1 VENFIMNQKL
11 PVQSQSLQVRG
22 ETLPVSN
29 HSTELARSA
38 TSLLALVE
46 SGPVQRALGRSRWA
60 VRLWAVRIGPLGRLG
75 LGFAALGAVLY
86 LAAVLPSR
94 SDVSRAEEEVSSLQD
109 KIRGEVERSAQ
120 MPFGPAE
127 ELDRFYMFIPPDSEL
142 SNSLRKV
149 HQISA
154 KQGLQL
160 EQAEY
165 RVAAEGPGHVLR
177 YEVAFPVL
185 GTYPQIRRFL
195 RQVSDEI
202 PSSVTDKVS
211 FEYQKG
217 NSDRVR
223 ARISLLLYA
232 RKES

>member
-1 VENFIMNQKL
+1 MNQKA

-29 HSTELARSA
+29 HSTALARPA
-38 TSLLALVE
+38 TSPVALVE
-46 SGPVQRALGRSRWA
+46 SGPVLRALGRYRWA
-60 VRLWAVRIGPLGRLG
+60 VRLWAVRVGSLGRLG

-94 SDVSRAEEEVSSLQD
+94 SDVSRGEEEVSSLQD
-109 KIRGEVERSAQ
+109 KIRGEIEMSAQ

-127 ELDRFYMFIPPDSEL
+127 ELDRFYTFIPPDSEV
-142 SNSLRKV
+142 SDSLRKV
-149 HQISA
+149 YQISA

-165 RVAAEGPGHVLR
+165 RMAAEGPGRVFR

-202 PSSVTDKVS
+202 PSAVPDKVS
-211 FEYQKG
+211 FEYQNGK
-217 NSDRVR
+217 SDRVR

-232 RKES
+232 RKDS